1 MSTERTTERA
11 RAAQDDP
18 GSKPRPVAIG
28 AGQSAWRQ
36 ALNQHWRALAE
47 RERVLV
53 AIGVTVLGLALL
65 WWAGLAPAWR
75 SARSAPRQIEA
86 LDLQLQD
93 MQRLAAESKAL
104 RAMPPM
110 PAAQAQAALTTAAQR
125 LGDKVQLK
133 LQGER
138 AVLQVSRLSG
148 EQLAT
153 WLAEVRIS
161 ARVRAVE
168 AQLTRTPQGDYSG
181 SVVLA
186 LGARS

>member
-1 MSTERTTERA
+1 VSQAENA
-11 RAAQDDP
+11 
-18 GSKPRPVAIG
+18 
-28 AGQSAWRQ
+28 AWRQ
-36 ALNQHWRALAE
+36 ALQQRWQSLAE
-47 RERVLV
+47 RERVLLV
-53 AIGVTVLGLALL
+53 IGITVLGLALL
-65 WWAGLAPAWR
+65 WWVGLAPAWR
-75 SARSAPRQIEA
+75 SVRAAPQKIEA

-93 MQRLAAESKAL
+93 MQRLAAEAKAL

-110 PAAQAQAALTTAAQR
+110 PAAQAQAALTAAAQR
-125 LGDKVQLK
+125 LGDKARLS

-138 AVLQVSRLSG
+138 AVLQLSHLSG
-148 EQLAT
+148 DQLAT

-168 AQLTRTPQGDYSG
+168 AQLTRTPQGDYTG

>member
-1 MSTERTTERA
+1 MLLQIVLVLDDFLFLQPVDQA
-11 RAAQDDP
+11 RFARLAQ
-18 GSKPRPVAIG
+18 
-28 AGQSAWRQ
+28 Q
-36 ALNQHWRALAE
+36 ALSEQIPYLRLIPQLRAW
-47 RERVLV
+47 V
-53 AIGVTVLGLALL
+53 
-65 WWAGLAPAWR
+65 
-75 SARSAPRQIEA
+75 PRQIEA

-125 LGDKVQLK
+125 LGDKAQLK